1 MTTTHQDCRTLDAQ
15 DPLAPLRD
23 HFSLPAGVIYLD
35 GNSLGV
41 APKATAAR
49 VADVVTREWGADL
62 IQSWNT
68 ASWFDLPQR
77 LGNQLAPLIGAGPNE
92 VQRQDW
98 HQALAAT
105 VSRMEAGGAT
115 LVDLNETVLERFHE
129 YRTHAPLDFKTPKG
143 RAPLAQDVRLLI
155 TTAAVM
161 DLVYAEYDDLYMEQ
175 LRSGTNVRVQAL

>member
-1 MTTTHQDCRTLDAQ
+1 MTWRAQ
-15 DPLAPLRD
+15 PLPTR
-23 HFSLPAGVIYLD
+23 PA
-35 GNSLGV
+35 
-41 APKATAAR
+41 AA
-49 VADVVTREWGADL
+49 
-62 IQSWNT
+62 
-68 ASWFDLPQR
+68 
-77 LGNQLAPLIGAGPNE
+77 AGPVRGNRPAPCNGRPAVQDGECVLSRLAIAIARLVINSGARSE

-143 RAPLAQDVRLLI
+143 RAPLAPGRALLI

>member
-1 MTTTHQDCRTLDAQ
+1 MARPNRYLLGPQLLLGLCGKQARAVQ
-15 DPLAPLRD
+15 WA
-23 HFSLPAGVIYLD
+23 AGVQEAECVLSRLAIAIARSVI
-35 GNSLGV
+35 NSG
-41 APKATAAR
+41 AR
-49 VADVVTREWGADL
+49 
-62 IQSWNT
+62 S
-68 ASWFDLPQR
+68 
-77 LGNQLAPLIGAGPNE
+77 E

-175 LRSGTNVRVQAL
+175 LRNGTNVRVQAL